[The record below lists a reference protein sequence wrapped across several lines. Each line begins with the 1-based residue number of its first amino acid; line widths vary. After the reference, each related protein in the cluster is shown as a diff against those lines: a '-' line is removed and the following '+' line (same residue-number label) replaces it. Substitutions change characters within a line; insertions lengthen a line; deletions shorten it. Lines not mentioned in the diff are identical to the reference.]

1 MYTSAFDKHD
11 RSAEVRSRAPWIRI
25 LGLAAGSLAWIMSA
39 MAAASH
45 TFLAVAL
52 LVLGAILGTTVLT
65 IKPSMDRA
73 MISKL
78 D

>member
-1 MYTSAFDKHD
+1 
-11 RSAEVRSRAPWIRI
+11 
-25 LGLAAGSLAWIMSA
+25 MSA